1 VGQRQKQEER
11 RRPRHQLQGGAAGL
25 QCERAITT
33 EDYID
38 ENSEMRY
45 QTLGLI
51 EGVLIVVAHVDRV
64 FDGIE
69 QPSYIMARKAVKY
82 EEKQY
87 FSRRRR

>member
-1 VGQRQKQEER
+1 M
-11 RRPRHQLQGGAAGL
+11 AGL
-25 QCERAITT
+25 NDERAITT
-33 EDYID
+33 EDHID
-38 ENSEMRY
+38 ENGETRY
-45 QTLGLI
+45 QTLGLV

-69 QPSYIMARKAVKY
+69 QPWYIIARKAVKY

>member
-1 VGQRQKQEER
+1 
-11 RRPRHQLQGGAAGL
+11 
-25 QCERAITT
+25 
-33 EDYID
+33 
-38 ENSEMRY
+38 MRY

-87 FSRRRR
+87 FYRRRR

>member
-1 VGQRQKQEER
+1 
-11 RRPRHQLQGGAAGL
+11 
-25 QCERAITT
+25 
-33 EDYID
+33 
-38 ENSEMRY
+38 MRY

-69 QPSYIMARKAVKY
+69 QPWYIIARKAVKY